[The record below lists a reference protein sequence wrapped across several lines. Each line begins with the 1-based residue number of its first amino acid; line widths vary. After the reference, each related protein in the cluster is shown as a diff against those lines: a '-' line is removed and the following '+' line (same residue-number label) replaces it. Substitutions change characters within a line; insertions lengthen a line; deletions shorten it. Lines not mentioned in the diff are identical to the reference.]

1 MTLACIATRHS
12 QVAFCEASG
21 CLSFTRQNQ
30 SRHLAATS
38 SDKKILSL
46 DLMPFIGC
54 FGRVQDERL
63 KTAVAIQAVPNVTDA
78 LIAPVLGPFGGY
90 QLITALNETEK
101 DKQIKLGSW
110 HPNRTGALPFV
121 DEKPEAD
128 YC

>member
-30 SRHLAATS
+30 SRHKLAATS
-38 SDKKILSL
+38 SDKKISSL

-78 LIAPVLGPFGGY
+78 LIAPVLGLFGGY
-90 QLITALNETEK
+90 QLITALNALHPET
-101 DKQIKLGSW
+101 G
-110 HPNRTGALPFV
+110 TF
-121 DEKPEAD
+121 
-128 YC
+128 